1 MWARVPSCGRLCVS
15 YSMSDSISCIRQ
27 VKENDT
33 ENRSDKPADVGPVC
47 PPATRGGPAAP
58 LHPERRRPAEHR
70 GPAAAPQQAGLRVA
84 AMRASLPGP
93 PAGSGRVR
101 SAGLNLLAAIIIYWN
116 TLKLGE
122 TVFARKNAG
131 LEIPAEFLAHI
142 SPLGWEHINLT
153 GEYRWPGTDRRGN
166 AKRLT

>member
-1 MWARVPSCGRLCVS
+1 
-15 YSMSDSISCIRQ
+15 
-27 VKENDT
+27 
-33 ENRSDKPADVGPVC
+33 
-47 PPATRGGPAAP
+47 
-58 LHPERRRPAEHR
+58 
-70 GPAAAPQQAGLRVA
+70 
-84 AMRASLPGP
+84 MRASLPGL